1 MSRPELVGDDTPSYS
16 ACQTTLAAQRAELKG
31 LAQAIAFCR
40 HSDQL
45 RLGTTSLLGQLSKTG
60 HFTQVPAQGQMSVME
75 IYRQLPIKSGSGLL

>member
-60 HFTQVPAQGQMSVME
+60 HYAH
-75 IYRQLPIKSGSGLL
+75 